1 MRTVS
6 GEPGSKPGAPTAL
19 SQPPPSPTQ
28 TLEPIKPLLRGRF
41 HQAAFLLAVPAAIV
55 LVAVSRTA
63 IERAA
68 TAIFGLSLV
77 AMFGTSAA
85 YHRLQWTA
93 PARERMRRLDH
104 SMIFVLIAGTYAPF
118 SLLVLK
124 APWSIVLFSVVLV
137 GTVAGILVKSLAI
150 DRFVK
155 SGGALY
161 IVLGWLVVVA
171 APQIV
176 RGLEPAP
183 LILLIAGGL
192 LYTLGAVVM
201 STTWPN
207 PSPRVF
213 GYHEIFHLSTVVAAG
228 CHYAAALMV
237 VLARH

>member
-1 MRTVS
+1 VS
-6 GEPGSKPGAPTAL
+6 RDPGSKPAASTGL
-19 SQPPPSPTQ
+19 SWPPASPPK
-28 TLEPIKPLLRGRF
+28 TLEPVKPLLRGRF
-41 HQAAFLLAVPAAIV
+41 HQGAFLAAIPAAIV
-55 LVAVSRTA
+55 LVAVAHSA
-63 IERAA
+63 LERVA

-85 YHRLQWTA
+85 YHRLQWTD
-93 PARERMRRLDH
+93 PARARMRRLDH

-124 APWSIVLFSVVLV
+124 APWSIVLFSVVV
-137 GTVAGILVKSLAI
+137 AGAVAGILVKSLAI

-161 IVLGWLVVVA
+161 IVLGWLVVLA

-183 LILLIAGGL
+183 LILLITGGV
-192 LYTLGAVVM
+192 LYTLGAVVL
-201 STTWPN
+201 STNRPN

-213 GYHEIFHLSTVVAAG
+213 GYHEVFHATTIVAAG
-228 CHYAAALMV
+228 CHYVAVLQV
-237 VLARH
+237 VLARR